1 VEADRVEVGC
11 VLARLRRLRSS
22 PRGALRRCRR
32 RAHHDGRRLD
42 GEYAGFAKYLR
53 SFASYDELATDL
65 RAQFAFLGPLSVYY
79 FTFLVD
85 ERVPRFEDWE
95 QTVTGDHP
103 RMREMIA
110 HARASGYDG

>member
-1 VEADRVEVGC
+1 MVRTRKKIVATIEN
-11 VLARLRRLRSS
+11 ARTML
-22 PRGALRRCRR
+22 
-32 RAHHDGRRLD
+32 RLD